1 MSPYR
6 DRRASLATQHGKQ
19 SVIAAPFRRIL
30 GIQIVTPPGLDTDAL
45 GTFSGEVERRG
56 TPLEVCIAKA
66 RLGMAA
72 SGLPF
77 GFANE
82 GSFGPHPL
90 VPFIPGG
97 VEVMTF
103 VDDENG
109 LVISESLIAEK
120 TNYGH
125 REARSLNDIED
136 WLPLVGFP
144 SHALIVRPK
153 SPDRTGPA
161 EKGLI
166 DLDLLGAA
174 IARAASRSEH
184 GLALVEPD
192 MRAHLNP
199 TRMSSIRKLAIRL
212 ARRLATPCPICAA
225 PGWGQTGTMK
235 GLPCED
241 CTAPTGLIQFRV
253 FRCTSC
259 SHSEEKPRPD
269 GLQMASPQYC
279 PECNP

>member
-6 DRRASLATQHGKQ
+6 DRQASLATQHGKQ
-19 SVIAAPFRRIL
+19 RAIAAPFLRIL
-30 GIQIVTPPGLDTDAL
+30 GLGIVTPPGLDTDAL

-56 TPLEVCIAKA
+56 TPLEACLDKA

-77 GFANE
+77 GLANE

-97 VEVMTF
+97 VEIMTF

-109 LVISESLIAEK
+109 RIISESLMADK

-125 REARSLNDIED
+125 REARRLEDIEH

-153 SPDRTGPA
+153 SRDRAASA
-161 EKGLI
+161 EKGLVN
-166 DLDLLGAA
+166 LDRLGAA
-174 IARAASRSEH
+174 IARAASRSED
-184 GLALVEPD
+184 GLALVEAD

-199 TRMSSIRKLAIRL
+199 TRMASIRKLAVRL

-225 PGWGQTGTMK
+225 PGWGQTGAVK

-241 CTAPTGLIQFRV
+241 CNAPTGLVQFRV
-253 FRCTSC
+253 FRCVSC
-259 SHSEEKPRPD
+259 GHREEIPRPD
-269 GLQMASPQYC
+269 GLQGASSQYC

>member
-1 MSPYR
+1 M
-6 DRRASLATQHGKQ
+6 
-19 SVIAAPFRRIL
+19 
-30 GIQIVTPPGLDTDAL
+30 
-45 GTFSGEVERRG
+45 
-56 TPLEVCIAKA
+56 EVCLDKA

-77 GFANE
+77 GLASE

-97 VEVMTF
+97 VEIMTF

-120 TNYGH
+120 TNYGQ
-125 REARSLNDIED
+125 REARSLEDLED

-153 SPDRTGPA
+153 SPDRAEPA
-161 EKGLI
+161 GKGLV
-166 DLDLLGAA
+166 DLDRLGAA
-174 IARAASRSEH
+174 IARAAGKSED

-199 TRMSSIRKLAIRL
+199 TRMASIRKLAVRL
-212 ARRLATPCPICAA
+212 ARRLATPCPTCAA
-225 PGWGQTGTMK
+225 PGWGQTGTVK

-241 CTAPTGLIQFRV
+241 CTEPTGLIQFRV
-253 FRCTSC
+253 FRCASC
-259 SHSEEKPRPD
+259 GHHEEAPRPD
-269 GLQMASPQYC
+269 GLKRASSQYC

>member
-6 DRRASLATQHGKQ
+6 DRQASLATQHGKQ
-19 SVIAAPFRRIL
+19 RAIAAPFLRIL
-30 GIQIVTPPGLDTDAL
+30 GIGIVTPRGLDTDAL

-56 TPLEVCIAKA
+56 TPLEACLEKA

-77 GFANE
+77 GLANE

-97 VEVMTF
+97 VEIMTF

-125 REARSLNDIED
+125 REARRLDDIED

-153 SPDRTGPA
+153 SPDRAEPA
-161 EKGLI
+161 EKGLV
-166 DLDLLGAA
+166 DLDRLGAA
-174 IARAASRSEH
+174 IARAAGRSED

-199 TRMSSIRKLAIRL
+199 MRMASIRKLAVRL

-225 PGWGQTGTMK
+225 PGWGQTGTVK

-241 CTAPTGLIQFRV
+241 CTAPTGLVQFRV
-253 FRCTSC
+253 FRCGSC
-259 SHSEEKPRPD
+259 GHRAETPRPD
-269 GLQMASPQYC
+269 GLQRASSQYC